1 MNLKTSKHNFINE
14 ASQTIYDNY
23 KLLINEYLAITQ
35 KGKEHFENHTY
46 NELFSDAIKRYELYG
61 TVVQSTIQSLK
72 KIQHDQLDNVVHW
85 RLFKKKYSQLISKRQ
100 DIFIAE
106 TFFNSI
112 TRKVF
117 NTVGFNA
124 EIEYVDFSD
133 YKEVKYREPKVYKTY
148 NVKKIS
154 PAILKKILLQFNW
167 KVPFEDLDKGV
178 NDIFDTMAPLI
189 VFEQGGLYVERIEVL
204 KMAFY
209 RNRGAFIIGR
219 IVNKRWQMPFVFPI
233 LNKKDSGLIVDT
245 AICTPNGVSKV
256 FSFTRTS
263 FFVDTTKPVELID
276 FLIELMPH
284 KSLGELYDSIGYYR
298 HGKTILYRDLYRYVN
313 NHNDQ
318 FIIAPG
324 IRGMVMAVF
333 TMRHYNFVFK
343 IIKDKFDNPK
353 KVTREQVIQKYRE
366 VELADRVG
374 RLVYAH
380 KFEHLEFN
388 KSNFTQELLDHLA
401 EVAKST
407 VTITKTKVII
417 SHLYLER
424 RMEPLN
430 LYLENATQVEACAAL
445 IDYGYAIKEMA
456 KANIFPGDLL
466 LKNFGVTRHGRVI
479 FYDYDEIQKIT
490 EVNFRVIP
498 APRFEHDEFAA
509 SPRFSVG
516 INDVFPEEFVD
527 FMVPKGSI
535 GKVFMEVHGNL
546 FEAKYW
552 RSIQK
557 GIEEGKMLE
566 FFAYDEKKRFS
577 TP

>member
-1 MNLKTSKHNFINE
+1 MKESPIQNNYITEVSK
-14 ASQTIYDNY
+14 TIYNNY
-23 KLLINEYLAITQ
+23 KLLINEYLEIT
-35 KGKEHFENHTY
+35 KRGKEHFENRTY
-46 NELFSDAIKRYELYG
+46 TALFDDALKRYKLYG
-61 TVVQSTIQSLK
+61 IVVQNTLKSLK
-72 KIQHDQLDNVVHW
+72 EIQADNLQNVEHW
-85 RLFKKKYSQLISKRQ
+85 KYFKKKYSQLISKRQ

-124 EIEYVDFSD
+124 EIEYVDFTD
-133 YKEVKYREPKVYKTY
+133 YTEVQYREPKVYKTY
-148 NVKKIS
+148 QIDKMS
-154 PAILKKILLQFNW
+154 PSVIKKILLQFNW
-167 KVPFEDLDKGV
+167 NIPFENIERDV
-178 NDIFDTMAPLI
+178 HNIFDTIAPLI
-189 VFEQGGLYVERIEVL
+189 VFEQGGLDVERIEVL

-233 LNKKDSGLIVDT
+233 LNKEDTGLIVDT
-245 AICTPNGVSKV
+245 AICTYNGVSKV

-263 FFVDTTKPVELID
+263 FFAYTTKPVELID

-324 IRGMVMAVF
+324 IRGMVMSVF

-343 IIKDKFDNPK
+343 IIKDKFDEPK
-353 KVTREQVIQKYRE
+353 KVTREEVIQKYRE

-388 KSNFTQELLDHLA
+388 KSNFTQELLDHLR
-401 EVAKST
+401 EVAKET
-407 VTITKTKVII
+407 VTITKDKVII
-417 SHLYLER
+417 DHLYLER

-430 LYLENATQVEACAAL
+430 MYLERATKVEACAAL
-445 IDYGYAIKEMA
+445 IDYGLSLIH
-456 KANIFPGDLL
+456 I
-466 LKNFGVTRHGRVI
+466 
-479 FYDYDEIQKIT
+479 
-490 EVNFRVIP
+490 
-498 APRFEHDEFAA
+498 
-509 SPRFSVG
+509 
-516 INDVFPEEFVD
+516 
-527 FMVPKGSI
+527 
-535 GKVFMEVHGNL
+535 
-546 FEAKYW
+546 
-552 RSIQK
+552 
-557 GIEEGKMLE
+557 
-566 FFAYDEKKRFS
+566 
-577 TP
+577 